1 MQEGC
6 QLIFSLIYAV
16 SRAQHY
22 AVLHNAIFFCME
34 TERGKQKRKPA
45 RLHREALKQVAG
57 CKKTAGHCEW

>member
-16 SRAQHY
+16 SHAQHY

-34 TERGKQKRKPA
+34 TERGK
-45 RLHREALKQVAG
+45 
-57 CKKTAGHCEW
+57 